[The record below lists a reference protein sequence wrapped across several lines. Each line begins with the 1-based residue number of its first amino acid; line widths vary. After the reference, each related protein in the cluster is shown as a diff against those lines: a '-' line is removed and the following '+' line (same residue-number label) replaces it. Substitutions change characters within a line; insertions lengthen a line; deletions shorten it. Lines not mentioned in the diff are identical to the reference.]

1 MHKDYNIINLQD
13 NSNLDTSEIYLSAC
27 LLTYYQ
33 QKKLFIDKKD
43 EYKKFNIENPLMVFV
58 GSSVNAVRIERG
70 RSTSDVV
77 DILRFFNDFIKN
89 KENSFNSIKRIIEHD
104 TGILDALNRD
114 VFRNSFSYLASLNLT
129 ESQIF
134 DDILRVVFNCQT
146 NSSILH
152 IENIKGI
159 DGEISLRL
167 GENERR

>member
-146 NSSILH
+146 N
-152 IENIKGI
+152 
-159 DGEISLRL
+159 
-167 GENERR
+167 